1 MADHSLRAAEYAL
14 KAVKLSGKS
23 VETEQKWQD
32 KQLLSDIK
40 DLVLS
45 ARHEKTDKKNA

>member
-1 MADHSLRAAEYAL
+1 L

-23 VETEQKWQD
+23 VDPEQKWQD
-32 KQLLSDIK
+32 KQLPPDIK

-45 ARHEKTDKKNA
+45 ARYEK